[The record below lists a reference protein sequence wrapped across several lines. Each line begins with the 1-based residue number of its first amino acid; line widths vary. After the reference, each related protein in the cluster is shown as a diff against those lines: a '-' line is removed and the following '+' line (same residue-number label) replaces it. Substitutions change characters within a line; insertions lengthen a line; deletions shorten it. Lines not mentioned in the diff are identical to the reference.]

1 MSEAMIVQ
9 GTALQIKE
17 YRGKRVVTF
26 KDIDTVHK
34 RPDGTASRNFRENRQ
49 RFISGVDFYKITQP
63 DEIRRLGITRPQGGT
78 PNEVTLMTETGYLM
92 LVKSFTD
99 DLAWK
104 VQRELVDSYFRV
116 RMEQI
121 EENVDDDT
129 PTETVIATDK
139 LIKCAEIMAG
149 CLESNRPYVL
159 NILKHIVPN
168 IEEQKE
174 FTISIVTDD
183 TVTEVSDVTEKVML
197 SNRQR
202 SKRGYSVGWNFE
214 KFDLYLYENNIHQ
227 KDITQA
233 TGISSSQISNYR
245 RSRDCGGRYPSTATR
260 IDLENYLNLPRG
272 YFDIRRR
279 KRTRNVR

>member
-34 RPDGTASRNFRENRQ
+34 RPEGTARKRFNDNR
-49 RFISGVDFYKITQP
+49 RHFVSGVDFYRLTQP
-63 DEIRRLGITRPQGGT
+63 SEIRTLGITRPQGGT

-116 RMEQI
+116 RMEQV

-129 PTETVIATDK
+129 PTATVIATDK

-174 FTISIVTDD
+174 FTTSIVTDD
-183 TVTEVSDVTEKVML
+183 AVTEVPDVTEKAIVHKEHRK
-197 SNRQR
+197 SY
-202 SKRGYSVGWNFE
+202 GYTVGWAAD
-214 KFDLYLYENNIHQ
+214 KFDRYLCENHILP
-227 KDITQA
+227 KTIEFDI
-233 TGISSSQISNYR
+233 GISTSQISTYR
-245 RSRDCGGRYPSTATR
+245 RLKEDGGRCPGTQTR
-260 IDLENYLNLPRG
+260 IEIETYFKLPRG
-272 YFDIRRR
+272 YFDTRRR
-279 KRTRNVR
+279 KRRTR